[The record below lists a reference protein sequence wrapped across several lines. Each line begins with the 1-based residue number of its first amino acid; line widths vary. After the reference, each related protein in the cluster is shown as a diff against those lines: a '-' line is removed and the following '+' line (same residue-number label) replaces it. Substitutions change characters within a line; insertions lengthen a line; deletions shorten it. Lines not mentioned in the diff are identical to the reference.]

1 MGGEGVGDGEDL
13 GEVIYISQPEVIYIS
28 QPEVMYSS
36 QPAELTWPLG
46 SVSQLGEVK
55 VKPLSVP
62 ASMGKAW
69 REGL

>member
-1 MGGEGVGDGEDL
+1 MRVVEGSSRMGGEGVGDGEHL
-13 GEVIYISQPEVIYIS
+13 VEVMYISQP
-28 QPEVMYSS
+28 P
-36 QPAELTWPLG
+36 ELTSALG

-69 REGL
+69 RERL